1 MSWIDF
7 KALRDKLDFPHL
19 LQHYN
24 VEYKTKGDRGTAFC
38 PLPSHNGKRRSPSFS
53 ADLKRG
59 LFQCFGCGAKGN
71 ILEFACLMENVD
83 PQNSR
88 EFHRVAT
95 MLQEKFITPA
105 PRGGGRQNT
114 RGQSDGRREPQRQVP
129 PQRKPTAAPAGKP
142 PSPPQRNLP
151 VVVNSPL
158 DFELKNL
165 DSEHPYLR
173 NRGLTPATVK
183 QFGLGFC
190 NRGSMKERIAIPL
203 HDQAGKL
210 IGYAGRLVDDT
221 KISEDSPKYLF
232 PGDREHDG
240 KLHEFKKSH
249 FLYNGY
255 RIRRPVEHL
264 VVVEGFPATWWLWQ
278 NGCEAVVALMG
289 SSCSKEQGA
298 LIVKLVRPEGT
309 VWVLTDGDDAGRRC
323 AGSIFVCVGSE
334 RLVRYFKP
342 NEGEQPTDWTP
353 EEILGSL
360 GSAQEESDQ
369 SDEPVGES
377 LCERSTGKAQDP
389 TTAR

>member
-7 KALRDKLDFPHL
+7 KALREKLDFPQILH
-19 LQHYN
+19 HYR

-38 PLPSHNGKRRSPSFS
+38 PLPNHNGRRRSPSFS

-88 EFHRVAT
+88 EFHRVAA
-95 MLQEKFITPA
+95 MLQDRFIA
-105 PRGGGRQNT
+105 AASRGGGNRRDERRNEKDQRRQQRPNA
-114 RGQSDGRREPQRQVP
+114 PQK
-129 PQRKPTAAPAGKP
+129 KPTAAPAGNGSAP
-142 PSPPQRNLP
+142 ARRIFP
-151 VVVNSPL
+151 VIVNPPL

-165 DSEHPYLR
+165 DVEHPYLR
-173 NRGLTPATVK
+173 DRGFTPATVEH
-183 QFGLGFC
+183 FGLGFC
-190 NRGSMKERIAIPL
+190 NRGSMKGRIAIPL

-210 IGYAGRLVDDT
+210 IGYAGRIVDDSR
-221 KISEDSPKYLF
+221 ISEDNPKYLF

-240 KLHEFKKSH
+240 KLHEFRKSL

-255 RIRRPVEHL
+255 RIRKPVKHL

-278 NGCEAVVALMG
+278 NGCGPVVALMG
-289 SSCSKEQGA
+289 SSCSKEQAA
-298 LIVKLVRPEGT
+298 LIVKLVQPEGT

-323 AGSIFVCVGSE
+323 AGSVFVLVGSE
-334 RLVRYFKP
+334 RLVRFVKP

-353 EEILGSL
+353 EEVMGSF

-369 SDEPVGES
+369 SDEPAGES
-377 LCERSTGKAQDP
+377 LCEGNTSKA
-389 TTAR
+389 R